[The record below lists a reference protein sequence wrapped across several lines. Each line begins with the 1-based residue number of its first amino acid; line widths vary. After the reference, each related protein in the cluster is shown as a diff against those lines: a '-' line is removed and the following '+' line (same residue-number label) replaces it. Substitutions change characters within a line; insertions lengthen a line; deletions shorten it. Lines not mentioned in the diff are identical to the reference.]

1 VILIQSQRV
10 FTPEEYASMGYIQ
23 RDDFDLSM
31 FKTGSYSSFY
41 TLDINFLNLPIYRAD
56 TKSEFAFDALSLAG
70 ALATGGWTSGLKF
83 AASKLQSD

>member
-1 VILIQSQRV
+1 M